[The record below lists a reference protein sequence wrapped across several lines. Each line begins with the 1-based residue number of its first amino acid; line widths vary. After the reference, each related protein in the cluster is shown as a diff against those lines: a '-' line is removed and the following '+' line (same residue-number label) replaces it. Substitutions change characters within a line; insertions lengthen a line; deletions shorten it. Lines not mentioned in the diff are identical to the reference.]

1 MVCLCEDVAHGA
13 GSELAVDSIRAQ
25 DHLLFVRQV
34 TGGIHNKVEQATVT
48 EGAEEIVSFIVLTPR
63 IIPGY
68 FVVTLLAHTI

>member
-13 GSELAVDSIRAQ
+13 GSELAEDSGLRAQ

-48 EGAEEIVSFIVLTPR
+48 EGAEQIVSFIVLTPGS
-63 IIPGY
+63 IQV
-68 FVVTLLAHTI
+68 FWHTRSKEQI